1 MIDRSRW
8 FFCET
13 LTPLYYTRVYSE
25 LSIDERRRY
34 NQLTGMLSNELI
46 LRLETGFLDRT
57 LAALLRRRDRLDA
70 DLIDRLQRFRDD
82 EREHARTWR
91 ALNRLSAPEWYDRRD
106 SHFVRTPLPV
116 DWLAGAIARYPLTL
130 PVVFWIQLAQEER
143 AIGITARCLRVP
155 ADRMEPSYAAAYRA
169 HVRDEVRHVQLDRE
183 LIERFHAS
191 QPMPARRAT
200 AAIFRWVVSRFF
212 LRPAGSTT
220 QVIRGLVAEH
230 PRLRSLV
237 PRMRTELAAIVD
249 DPAYHEMMYSRR
261 TTPITFALFDRFPEF
276 HVMASTL
283 MAYRQPEPLRRP
295 A

>member
-13 LTPLYYTRVYSE
+13 LTPLYYTRVYRE
-25 LSIDERRRY
+25 LTDDERRRY

-57 LAALLRRRDRLDA
+57 LAALARRRDRLDD
-70 DLIDRLQRFRDD
+70 DLITRLRRFRED

-91 ALNRLSAPEWYDRRD
+91 ELNRQSGPEWYARGDG
-106 SHFVRTPLPV
+106 HFVRTPLAV
-116 DWLAGAIARYPLTL
+116 DLIASTIARYPLTL

-143 AIGITARCLRVP
+143 AIAISARCLRVP

-169 HVRDEVRHVQLDRE
+169 HVRDEVRHVQIDRE
-183 LIERFHAS
+183 LIERFHAPQS
-191 QPMPARRAT
+191 MLMRRAT
-200 AAIFRWVVSRFF
+200 AAMFRSVVSRFF
-212 LRPAGSTT
+212 LTPAGSTRR
-220 QVIRGLVAEH
+220 VIRALVAEH
-230 PRLRSLV
+230 PRLEVLL
-237 PRMRTELAAIVD
+237 PRIWTELAAVVE
-249 DPAYHEMMYSRR
+249 DPEYHDMMYSRR

-276 HVMASTL
+276 HVMATTL
-283 MAYRQPEPLRRP
+283 MAYRQGTLRRP

>member
-13 LTPLYYTRVYSE
+13 LTPLYYTRVYRE
-25 LSIDERRRY
+25 LTDDERRRY

-57 LAALLRRRDRLDA
+57 LAALARRRDRLDD
-70 DLIDRLQRFRDD
+70 DLITRLRRFRED

-91 ALNRLSAPEWYDRRD
+91 ELNRQSGPEWYARGDG
-106 SHFVRTPLPV
+106 HFVRTPLAV
-116 DWLAGAIARYPLTL
+116 DLIASTIARYPLTL

-143 AIGITARCLRVP
+143 AIAISARCLRVP

-169 HVRDEVRHVQLDRE
+169 HVRDEVRHVQIDRE
-183 LIERFHAS
+183 LIERFHAP
-191 QPMPARRAT
+191 QPMLMRRAT
-200 AAIFRWVVSRFF
+200 AAMFRSVVSRFF
-212 LRPAGSTT
+212 LTPAGSTRR
-220 QVIRGLVAEH
+220 VIRALVAEH
-230 PRLRSLV
+230 PRLEVLL
-237 PRMRTELAAIVD
+237 PRIWTEFAAVVE
-249 DPAYHEMMYSRR
+249 DPEYHDMMYSRR

-276 HVMASTL
+276 HVMATTL
-283 MAYRQPEPLRRP
+283 MAYRQGTLRRP

>member
-13 LTPLYYTRVYSE
+13 LTPLYYTRVYRE
-25 LSIDERRRY
+25 LSDDERRRY

-57 LAALLRRRDRLDA
+57 LAALARRRDRLDD
-70 DLIDRLQRFRDD
+70 DLITRLRSFRED

-91 ALNRLSAPEWYDRRD
+91 ELNRQSAPEWYARGDG
-106 SHFVRTPLPV
+106 HFVRTPLAV
-116 DWLAGAIARYPLTL
+116 DLIASTIARYPLTL

-143 AIGITARCLRVP
+143 AIAISARCLRVP

-169 HVRDEVRHVQLDRE
+169 HVRDEVRHVQIDRE
-183 LIERFHAS
+183 LIERFHAPQS
-191 QPMPARRAT
+191 MLMRRAT
-200 AAIFRWVVSRFF
+200 AAMFRSVVSRFF
-212 LRPAGSTT
+212 LTPAGSTRR
-220 QVIRGLVAEH
+220 VIRALVAEH
-230 PRLRSLV
+230 PRLEVLL
-237 PRMRTELAAIVD
+237 PRIWTELAAVVE
-249 DPAYHEMMYSRR
+249 DPEYHDMMYSRR

-276 HVMASTL
+276 HVMATTL
-283 MAYRQPEPLRRP
+283 MAYRQGTLRRP

>member
-13 LTPLYYTRVYSE
+13 LTPLYYTRVYRE
-25 LSIDERRRY
+25 LSDDERRRY

-57 LAALLRRRDRLDA
+57 LAALARRRDRLDD
-70 DLIDRLQRFRDD
+70 DLITRLRRFRED

-91 ALNRLSAPEWYDRRD
+91 ELNRQSGPEWYARGDG
-106 SHFVRTPLPV
+106 HFVRTPLAV
-116 DWLAGAIARYPLTL
+116 DLIASTIARYPLTL

-143 AIGITARCLRVP
+143 AIAISARCLRVP

-169 HVRDEVRHVQLDRE
+169 HVRDEVRHVQIDRE
-183 LIERFHAS
+183 LIERFHAP
-191 QPMPARRAT
+191 QPMLMRRAT
-200 AAIFRWVVSRFF
+200 AAMFRSVVSRFF
-212 LRPAGSTT
+212 LTPAGSTRR
-220 QVIRGLVAEH
+220 VIRALVAEH
-230 PRLRSLV
+230 PRLEVLL
-237 PRMRTELAAIVD
+237 PRIWTELAAVVE
-249 DPAYHEMMYSRR
+249 DPEYHDMMYSRR

-276 HVMASTL
+276 HVMATTL
-283 MAYRQPEPLRRP
+283 MAYRQGTLRRP